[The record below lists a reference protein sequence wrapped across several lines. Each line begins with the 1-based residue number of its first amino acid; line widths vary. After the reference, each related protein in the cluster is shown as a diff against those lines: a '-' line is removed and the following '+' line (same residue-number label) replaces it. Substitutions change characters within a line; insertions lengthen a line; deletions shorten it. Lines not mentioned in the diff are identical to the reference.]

1 MRQKK
6 CVLAE
11 KRDVSFRPASPL
23 HGQRGGDSAMNMV
36 ELVAELERVIAR
48 QDILSV
54 FQPIVNIAHQ
64 NIHGYEALSRGPS
77 DSPLHSP
84 VMLFDVAERGQR
96 LCELELLCR
105 RLAMRRFCK
114 QRLPGKVFLNASPM
128 TLLQAARHPEQTLE
142 MLEQVG
148 LSPGQVV
155 IELTER
161 HPLDDYDII
170 RQATLHYRS
179 LGFEIAIDDL
189 GAGYA
194 GLRMWSEL
202 RPDYVKIDRHF
213 VQGIHEDKVKQEFI
227 RSILDIANGLD
238 CRVIAEGIEIA
249 EEFAVIH
256 DMGIEYGQGYYIA
269 RPTATPE
276 KFVARSLFENR
287 QRRQFLNRPL
297 RLSESVALL
306 LREAPCA
313 RPETRVE
320 EAVELFTRNRFLT
333 TLPVVDGAGRP
344 VGQVRRNVV
353 MELFANLYGR
363 ALYGGKP
370 LAEFMEAIPV
380 VVEKTLGVEQTSQL
394 ITAQTELKVE
404 DDFVI
409 VENGRFVG
417 IGKVIDLLKKITDLQ
432 IRNARYANPLTLLP
446 GNVPIYELID
456 QLLAEE
462 QPFTIAYCDL
472 DNFKPFNDVYG
483 YNHGD
488 KVLRKVAEIFT
499 AHVDPETDFVGHVGG
514 DDFILIFGSDDW
526 QARCE
531 RILASF
537 SATVRDFYS
546 AADRLRGGILAAD
559 RQGRPQRFGFLSLS
573 IGAVRPDPVRCRSHH
588 EVAALASEAKRQ
600 AKRKPGNSLFVD
612 RRCGPPD
619 GEPTS
624 WA

>member
-1 MRQKK
+1 MRQKI
-6 CVLAE
+6 CGLAGKHE
-11 KRDVSFRPASPL
+11 PAIGTGPAPS
-23 HGQRGGDSAMNMV
+23 GESNVNMGD
-36 ELVAELERVIAR
+36 LVAELERVIAR

-54 FQPIVNIAHQ
+54 FQPIVNIAQ
-64 NIHGYEALSRGPS
+64 QSIHGYEALSRGPS

-84 VMLFDVAERGQR
+84 LMLFDVAERGRR

-105 RLAMRRFCK
+105 QLAMRRFCS
-114 QRLPGKVFLNASPM
+114 QRLPGKIFLNASPV
-128 TLLQAARHPEQTLE
+128 TLLQAANHPEQTLA
-142 MLEQVG
+142 MLERVG
-148 LSPGQVV
+148 LTPGQVV

-170 RQATLHYRS
+170 REATRHYRS

-238 CRVIAEGIEIA
+238 CRVIAEGIEVA

-269 RPTATPE
+269 RPSAAPE
-276 KFVARSLFENR
+276 KFVARSLFASH
-287 QRRQFLNRPL
+287 QRRQFLNRPF
-297 RLSESVALL
+297 RLSESVSLL
-306 LREAPCA
+306 LRESPTV
-313 RPETRVE
+313 RRDTRVE
-320 EAVELFTRNRFLT
+320 AAVDLFARHRLLT
-333 TLPVVDGAGRP
+333 TLPVVDEARRP

-380 VVEKTLGVEQTSQL
+380 VVEKDLGVEQTSQL
-394 ITAQTELKVE
+394 ITAQSDLRVE

-456 QLLAEE
+456 QLLAEAR
-462 QPFTIAYCDL
+462 PFVIAYCDL

-483 YNHGD
+483 YNQGD

-499 AHVDPETDFVGHVGG
+499 AHVDPERDFVGHVGG

-531 RILASF
+531 RILATFAS
-537 SATVRDFYS
+537 TVKDFYT
-546 AADRLRGGILAAD
+546 AADRLRGGIVASD
-559 RQGRPQRFGFLSLS
+559 RQGQPHRFGFLSLS
-573 IGAVRPDPVRCRSHH
+573 IGAVRPDPRRCHSHH

-600 AKRKPGNSLFVD
+600 AKRRPGNRLFVD
-612 RRCGPPD
+612 RRSGPDRPLV
-619 GEPTS
+619 G
-624 WA
+624 